1 MVDNFNK
8 IIQKYVHEVCMN
20 IAAFTCA
27 WFQFYKRK
35 KPSKKEQF
43 KFNQYQIKNVTNNF
57 FLIVLCLSATFELM
71 ATTINSN
78 KLQNTNQLQTKFTI
92 VSMKNNNYGNSIQ
105 PNTNTLQKN
114 TIKSI
119 STAKQTQKQFLF
131 MYKTYSCNNYHP
143 VFNVPCVKYNTY
155 II

>member
-1 MVDNFNK
+1 
-8 IIQKYVHEVCMN
+8 MN
-20 IAAFTCA
+20 VAAFTCA

-105 PNTNTLQKN
+105 PNTNTLKKHYKKHFYSQTNRK
-114 TIKSI
+114 TISI
-119 STAKQTQKQFLF
+119 YVQNLFLQQLPSRF
-131 MYKTYSCNNYHP
+131 
-143 VFNVPCVKYNTY
+143 
-155 II
+155 

>member
-1 MVDNFNK
+1 MHESRSFHLCM
-8 IIQKYVHEVCMN
+8 ISILQK
-20 IAAFTCA
+20 
-27 WFQFYKRK
+27 KK

-105 PNTNTLQKN
+105 PTTNTLKN

-119 STAKQTQKQFLF
+119 STANKTQKQFLF
-131 MYKTYSCNNYHP
+131 MYKTYSFNNLS
-143 VFNVPCVKYNTY
+143 CVKYNTY